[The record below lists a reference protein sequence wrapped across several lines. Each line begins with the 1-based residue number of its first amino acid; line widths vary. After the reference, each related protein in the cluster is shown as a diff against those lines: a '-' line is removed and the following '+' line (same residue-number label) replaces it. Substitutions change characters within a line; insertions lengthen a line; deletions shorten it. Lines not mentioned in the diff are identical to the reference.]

1 MGLLGNRVMRVEDPR
16 FLTVG
21 GTYVGDLRLE
31 GATRVVYVRST
42 VAHARIT
49 GVDVTQAKAMP
60 GVLAVVTAA
69 DIAHLP
75 KAPSAYG
82 LVQAPFLRPLLATD
96 RVRFVGEA
104 VAAVV
109 AETLEQAV
117 DAAAEVIVDY
127 EPLPVVVDVDDALRD
142 EVVLFDE
149 AGTNTCSAMPDL

>member
-1 MGLLGNRVMRVEDPR
+1 
-16 FLTVG
+16 
-21 GTYVGDLRLE
+21 
-31 GATRVVYVRST
+31 
-42 VAHARIT
+42 
-49 GVDVTQAKAMP
+49 
-60 GVLAVVTAA
+60 AA

-149 AGTNTCSAMPDL
+149 AATNTCSAMPDLMTADFSDCEVVVEQTIVNQRVAVAPMEPRAYAATWEGDRLIVHASCQGAHQVRGQYEEVYGLPPEK